1 MKSVHYEST
10 KTRDLFIKLLMH
22 CNEFEI
28 TSLVND
34 LHDMERLFKTYN
46 PLLGKVFDEKCF
58 ITNYFCKSIENLD
71 LEVSKSS
78 DTKKT
83 HVVPSNVSVI
93 NSEII
98 KEKIEYMD
106 L

>member
-1 MKSVHYEST
+1 MNCK
-10 KTRDLFIKLLMH
+10 D
-22 CNEFEI
+22 FEI

-58 ITNYFCKSIENLD
+58 IANNFCRSIENLD
-71 LEVSKSS
+71 LKVS

-83 HVVPSNVSVI
+83 HVVLSNVSVI
-93 NSEII
+93 NPKII
-98 KEKIEYMD
+98 
-106 L
+106 